1 MKTPT
6 LIGTLIFGMS
16 ILVIVL
22 AALPPPPQPQYFE
35 LFLIWIFG
43 GIGGVGLGYGSRE
56 SFGYSEGSTATII
69 GGLGLAL
76 CLVVSF
82 LMYFYGKG
90 INPPIDSII
99 IAFVSAILEI
109 VGLYMLVVSTQESY

>member
-22 AALPPPPQPQYFE
+22 AALPPPPQPLYFE

-56 SFGYSEGSTATII
+56 SFGYNEGSSATII

-76 CLVVSF
+76 SLVVSV
-82 LMYFYGKG
+82 LMYFYGY
-90 INPPIDSII
+90 PPIDSII